1 MLMPKRSD
9 APLLDASVEAQEQVS
24 RVREN
29 VVATLATSG
38 RLVKVYSEKYALSCV
53 EMNAT
58 RRIAELL
65 KDQMSE

>member
-9 APLLDASVEAQEQVS
+9 APLLDASVEAQEQVR

-38 RLVKVYSEKYALSCV
+38 RLVKVCSEKYALSCV

-58 RRIAELL
+58 WRIAELL